1 MNFIKLFNTVMLNFK
16 IFSLKL
22 GILED
27 IEEMKKDMDLER
39 QKKERLKKR
48 QSDGEISNKNKK
60 LKSKT

>member
-1 MNFIKLFNTVMLNFK
+1 
-16 IFSLKL
+16 L